1 MSAKCRIDGV
11 TLKLGYINPHL
22 DRGAIRDALARNG
35 RVQIRDFFEPHV
47 VEALAGA
54 LEAVDWRLL
63 FRDETGDRKLPGDE
77 LRGLTP
83 AEKMD
88 LTARIH
94 RLAEREF
101 QYLFQSHS
109 MVDTAKRGETD
120 VLTRCVRW
128 MADDEFMSVM
138 RSLSGMDDINRVYAQ
153 ATLYSR
159 GNFLRVHN
167 DEATVERRRLA
178 YVINLTRRWRPDWGG
193 LLHFADD
200 EGNVVDTF
208 FPHFN
213 SLVLFTVPQ
222 QHFVSYVAPYAQG
235 ARYAVTGWLIAA

>member
-1 MSAKCRIDGV
+1 MS
-11 TLKLGYINPHL
+11 YINPHL
-22 DRGAIRDALARNG
+22 DRGAIRDTLARKG
-35 RVQIRDFFEPHV
+35 RVQIRDFFEPNV

-54 LEAVDWRLL
+54 LDAVDWRLL
-63 FRDETGDRKLPGDE
+63 FRDETGDRKLLGDE

-94 RLAEREF
+94 RLAEREY

-109 MVDTAKRGETD
+109 MVDTAKSGETD
-120 VLTRCVRW
+120 LLTRFVRW
-128 MADDEFMSVM
+128 MADEEFMSVM
-138 RSLSGMDDINRVYAQ
+138 RGLSGMDDINRVYAQ
-153 ATLYSR
+153 ATLYAR
-159 GNFLRVHN
+159 GNFLLMHS
-167 DEATVERRRLA
+167 DETALERRRIA

-193 LLHFADD
+193 LLHFADH

-213 SLVLFTVPQ
+213 SLSLFTVPQ
-222 QHFVSYVAPYAQG
+222 EHFVSYVAPYAQG
-235 ARYAVTGWLIAA
+235 KRSAVTGWLIAA

>member
-1 MSAKCRIDGV
+1 MS
-11 TLKLGYINPHL
+11 YINPRL
-22 DRGAIRDALARNG
+22 DREAIREALARNG
-35 RVQIRDFFEPHV
+35 RVLIRDFFEPQV
-47 VEALAGA
+47 VESLAGA
-54 LEAVDWRLL
+54 LDAVDWRLL
-63 FRDETGDRKLPGDE
+63 FRDDSGDRKLLADE

-83 AEKMD
+83 AARME
-88 LTARIH
+88 LTSGIN

-101 QYLFQSHS
+101 QFLFYSHS
-109 MVDTAKRGETD
+109 MVDTAKQGETD

-128 MADDEFMSVM
+128 MADEEFLSVM
-138 RSLSGMDDINRVYAQ
+138 RGISGMDDISRVYAQ

-159 GNFLRVHN
+159 GNFLLLHS
-167 DEATVERRRLA
+167 DETSIERRRLA

-193 LLHFADD
+193 LLQFADD

-213 SLVLFTVPQ
+213 SLALFTVPQ

-235 ARYAVTGWLIAA
+235 TRHAITGWLIAA

>member
-1 MSAKCRIDGV
+1 M
-11 TLKLGYINPHL
+11 GYINPNL
-22 DRGAIRDALARNG
+22 NREVIREALTRNG
-35 RVQIRDFFEPHV
+35 RVLIRDFFEPHV

-54 LEAVDWRLL
+54 FGAIDWRLL
-63 FRDETGDRKLPGDE
+63 FRDESGDRKLLGDE

-83 AEKMD
+83 AGRMD
-88 LTARIH
+88 LAARVN

-101 QYLFQSHS
+101 QFLYHSHS
-109 MVDTAKRGETD
+109 MVDTAKRGDAD

-128 MADDEFMSVM
+128 MADDEFMSLM
-138 RSLSGMDDINRVYAQ
+138 RRLSGMDEINRVYAQ

-159 GNFLRVHN
+159 GNFLLVHN
-167 DEATVERRRLA
+167 DETAVERRRLA

-213 SLVLFTVPQ
+213 SLSLFTVPQ
-222 QHFVSYVAPYAQG
+222 KHFVSYVAPYAQG
-235 ARYAVTGWLIAA
+235 ERYAVTGWLIAA

>member
-1 MSAKCRIDGV
+1 MS
-11 TLKLGYINPHL
+11 YINPHL
-22 DRGAIRDALARNG
+22 DREAIRDALAHNG

-47 VEALAGA
+47 VESLAGA
-54 LEAVDWRLL
+54 LDAVDWRLL
-63 FRDETGDRKLPGDE
+63 FRDDSGDRKLLADE

-83 AEKMD
+83 AARMD
-88 LTARIH
+88 LTAGIN

-101 QYLFQSHS
+101 QFLFYSHS
-109 MVDTAKRGETD
+109 MVDSAKQGETD

-128 MADDEFMSVM
+128 MADEEFLSVM
-138 RSLSGMDDINRVYAQ
+138 RGISGMDDINRVYAQ

-159 GNFLRVHN
+159 GNFLLLHS
-167 DEATVERRRLA
+167 DETSIERRRLA

-193 LLHFADD
+193 LLQFADD
-200 EGNVVDTF
+200 EGSVVDTF

-213 SLVLFTVPQ
+213 SLALFTVPQ

-235 ARYAVTGWLIAA
+235 ARHAITGWLIAA

>member
-1 MSAKCRIDGV
+1 LS
-11 TLKLGYINPHL
+11 YINPRL
-22 DRGAIRDALARNG
+22 DREAIRVALARNG
-35 RVQIRDFFEPHV
+35 RVLIRDFFEPQV

-54 LEAVDWRLL
+54 MDAVDWRLL
-63 FRDETGDRKLPGDE
+63 FRDDTGDRKLLGEE

-83 AEKMD
+83 AARMD
-88 LTARIH
+88 LAAGIH
-94 RLAEREF
+94 QLAEREF
-101 QYLFQSHS
+101 QFLFYSHS
-109 MVDTAKRGETD
+109 MVDTAKRGDTD

-128 MADDEFMSVM
+128 MADEEFMSVI

-153 ATLYSR
+153 ATMYSR
-159 GNFLRVHN
+159 GNFLLLHN
-167 DEATVERRRLA
+167 DEVTVERRRLA

-213 SLVLFTVPQ
+213 SLALFTVPQ
-222 QHFVSYVAPYAQG
+222 KHFVSYVAPYAQG
-235 ARYAVTGWLIAA
+235 DRFAITGWLIAA